1 MRRELPFLLPYL
13 RRHLAAYVIGSVC
26 VVASIFLKLR
36 IPAFL
41 KDAFDV
47 LEGSAGRGQQARE
60 EVFAIALWIAAYA
73 LIVAI
78 LRTISRLMVLGSSRR
93 LAHDLRAELFSHLT
107 RLAPSFFVRN
117 PTGQI
122 MSRFLNDM
130 QNVQGLVG
138 PVIMYLAE
146 TLTLYAIAVPMMA
159 DIEPTLT
166 LVALAPFPFFLYAS
180 RRMAVHIQEGSRT
193 AQNCLGEISAR
204 VDESLE
210 GQAVIKTLTLEE
222 VVSERFEE
230 HCARYRALNLS
241 VTRKRAL
248 LIGLMMG
255 LASLS
260 TLIVLFLGTPRIVP
274 ADQSGFTLGSM
285 LSLIF
290 YLGMLTSPTRTLGF
304 VISSVKRGAA
314 ALGRVREI
322 IDSEVTL
329 GDPPGG
335 PPWPQVG
342 PGAIELRGLTIRHP
356 PLAEQPH
363 LSGSRPTSAH
373 TIAGE
378 DSGRIVLEDVSVTVP
393 AGTTLGIVGHT
404 GAGKTTL
411 VRALA
416 GLQEVDPGQVF
427 VDGVDITLMRPK
439 DLRRAVG
446 FVSQDAFLFSESVAQ
461 NVAYARPDATREEV
475 SRALSIAQFD
485 GDLAELPDGLDS
497 ILGERGVNL
506 SGGQRQRTAL
516 ARALLIEPPILI
528 LDDTISAVDA
538 HTADGILAQLV
549 PFCAGRTT
557 LLVAHRLATLRHAD
571 QIIVL
576 AEGRVIEAG
585 THDDL
590 LAGDG
595 FYATLWEH
603 QAHREAR
610 EGEG

>member
-485 GDLAELPDGLDS
+485 GDLADLFVRFV
-497 ILGERGVNL
+497 GEAWRL
-506 SGGQRQRTAL
+506 
-516 ARALLIEPPILI
+516 
-528 LDDTISAVDA
+528 
-538 HTADGILAQLV
+538 
-549 PFCAGRTT
+549 CACP
-557 LLVAHRLATLRHAD
+557 L
-571 QIIVL
+571 
-576 AEGRVIEAG
+576 
-585 THDDL
+585 
-590 LAGDG
+590 
-595 FYATLWEH
+595 
-603 QAHREAR
+603 
-610 EGEG
+610 